1 MIYNQILSIA
11 NTSRTVGV
19 VLQRISIAASTSIR
33 PRLHSPLRSALRS
46 AGSYVLAVAALTSLA
61 GCGNTYR
68 PVVSAIN
75 PVGPAGQPQKFAVA
89 VSTPSASSPGLVTI
103 VDYSGDTVLITAN
116 VGVNPYYFNLN
127 SSGTTGYT
135 LNSDGT
141 VTSFDISTQLQT
153 RDVLQTTLLSGANPA
168 SVFVTGGTVYIP
180 EPGRNAIAELQ
191 GSPATLR
198 QELPV
203 AANAVYVVG
212 INNGARLYALSQG
225 TAGSVGQAAAIDTAT
240 TTITTTIPV
249 GRGPVY
255 GVMTADGKRAFVMNQ
270 LDNTVSVINAQ
281 TNQLDTPNGTI
292 PVGVNPLWADFAPT
306 RSELVVANAGNGTT
320 PGSVTLINIPLC
332 SAAALPTNPNCSATN
347 PVDSTDFGKVI
358 ANIPTGLNTVM
369 VSVLQDG
376 TRAYVANT
384 GDPTLPCAAPPA
396 VPGVSTICSIS
407 VVNLTTNTVTQTLYA
422 LPDSQCT
429 SVTTPAICGHPAYIV
444 ATTGAPTGKVYVVS
458 RDSNNMSVIR
468 TDTDT
473 VTTTIPLQGKGVSVR
488 LTTQ

>member
-1 MIYNQILSIA
+1 MSIA
-11 NTSRTVGV
+11 TG
-19 VLQRISIAASTSIR
+19 TSIR
-33 PRLHSPLRSALRS
+33 PRPHHRLRSALRS
-46 AGSYVLAVAALTSLA
+46 AGGYAFAVAALTSLV

-89 VSTPSASSPGLVTI
+89 VSAPSPSSPGLVTI

-135 LNSDGT
+135 LNADGT
-141 VTSFDISTQLQT
+141 VTSFDVSTQLQT

-180 EPGRNAIAELQ
+180 EPGRNAVAELQ

-203 AANAVYVVG
+203 APNAIYVVG
-212 INNGARLYALSQG
+212 INNGPRLYALSQG
-225 TAGSVGQAAAIDTAT
+225 TGGGPGQAAAIDTST
-240 TTITTTIPV
+240 NTITTTIPV
-249 GRGPVY
+249 GRAPVY
-255 GVMTADGKRAFVMNQ
+255 GVMTADGKRAFVMNR

-281 TNQLDTPNGTI
+281 TNLLDTPNATI
-292 PVGVNPLWADFAPT
+292 PVGVGPLWADFAPT
-306 RSELVVANAGNGTT
+306 RSELVVANAGNGIT
-320 PGSVTLINIPLC
+320 PGSVTLVNIPLC
-332 SAAALPTNPNCSATN
+332 SVAALPTNPNCNATN
-347 PVDSTDFGKVI
+347 PVDSVDFGKVL
-358 ANIPTGLNTVM
+358 ANITTGINTVM

-396 VPGVSTICSIS
+396 VAGVSTVCSVS

-429 SVTTPAICGHPAYIV
+429 SVTNPAICGHPAYIV

-473 VTTTIPLQGKGVSVR
+473 VTTTIPLQGRGVAVR
-488 LTTQ
+488 ITAQ